1 MQILE
6 ARKIA
11 IEDVR
16 KYLKKY
22 DRDKDIMELDSS
34 SATVELAAAA
44 LNVEE
49 GRIAKTL
56 SKKG

>member
-1 MQILE
+1 M
-6 ARKIA
+6 A